1 MASCGSAARVAARV
15 GQGARSARRGRPLG
29 PEAVLGLL
37 EASVLY
43 REGALLA
50 LSKPTDLPV
59 LGHPGELSLTAL
71 LPALRRRLGLPAEL
85 HVVKAPARECS
96 GLVLLS
102 TSHRVTEQLQ
112 HSFTAARRRGQFPV
126 TYSAVTVG
134 VPAEAE
140 GEIRVGLCWQQKG
153 DTAVVVA
160 VPPPGHRSV
169 TRREV
174 KSTLTH
180 YRLLGA
186 AGGCALLQLQ
196 PRTAFPEQLQVHLTL
211 LLCPALGDHKY
222 ASRVGTVLGEPFLL
236 PPQEAPTSRTQ
247 VLDAELMSRLQ
258 LSPHH
263 RLPLH
268 LHLQQLVL
276 PHTVLS
282 APHPPHFLCTLR
294 LLGLPSPPL
303 PPH

>member
-1 MASCGSAARVAARV
+1 MMEAHGSRGLR
-15 GQGARSARRGRPLG
+15 GGRKRRRLLG

-37 EASVLY
+37 EASVVH

-59 LGHPGELSLTAL
+59 LGRSGELSLTAL

-102 TSHRVTEQLQ
+102 SCHRATERLQ
-112 HSFTAARRRGQFPV
+112 RSFTAARRRGQFPA

-134 VPAEAE
+134 IPAEAE
-140 GEIRVGLCWQQKG
+140 GEIQAGLCWQQKG

-160 VPPPGHRSV
+160 VPSPGRRSLA
-169 TRREV
+169 RGEV
-174 KSTLTH
+174 KNTQTR

-196 PRTAFPEQLQVHLTL
+196 PRTSFPEQLQVHLTL
-211 LLCPALGDHKY
+211 LLCPALGDHRH

-236 PPQEAPTSRTQ
+236 PPQETPTSHTQ

-258 LSPHH
+258 LSPQH

-276 PHTVLS
+276 PHTVLC
-282 APHPPHFLCTLR
+282 APPPPHFLHTLS
-294 LLGLPSPPL
+294 LLGLPPPPL
-303 PPH
+303 PVH